1 MLYDIRISR
10 DRKEKRKG
18 KKKKKKTEIKI
29 RLMHREGETR
39 LFDL

>member
-18 KKKKKKTEIKI
+18 KKKTEIKI